1 MIVDS
6 EAKGKRKPPSQDNP
20 EKHAAKEANMNN
32 LDMYTREKA
41 NKIHLDELH
50 REAQNHRMLR
60 DTERVRGPKNI
71 TINRRL
77 YVALS
82 VLALIAVIASF
93 LVVSHM
99 GLLHTL

>member
-1 MIVDS
+1 
-6 EAKGKRKPPSQDNP
+6 
-20 EKHAAKEANMNN
+20 MNN

-60 DTERVRGPKNI
+60 DTERLRSTKDLAVERKLYI
-71 TINRRL
+71 RRL
-77 YVALS
+77 AIALS
-82 VLALIAVIASF
+82 VLALIAAIASF
-93 LVVSHM
+93 LVVSNM

>member
-1 MIVDS
+1 
-6 EAKGKRKPPSQDNP
+6 
-20 EKHAAKEANMNN
+20 MNN

-60 DTERVRGPKNI
+60 DTEGVRGPKYI
-71 TINRRL
+71 AVERRL
-77 YVALS
+77 YIRRLAIALS
-82 VLALIAVIASF
+82 VVALIAVIAFF
-93 LVVSHM
+93 LVASNM